1 MPRSKKGRLS
11 GGARKEINSRCA
23 SDIVQGAILRSRP
36 RPADARPDPVSEG
49 LMYKAEGML
58 FARVIKIVD
67 VNHAVVAMNTKR
79 GPKELRASIPP
90 LLSKRGATPISA
102 GFVVAIFFGKDF
114 DPDMDAIR
122 PADRFGI
129 EAIIDKKQAYA
140 LQGAD
145 IIPSWMVQDVD
156 RLDPASASAEGAQGG
171 FEFDY
176 SGKKDDES
184 DSEEE
189 TTAAA
194 AGAGAAAPD
203 FRRRAPIPEDAELVI
218 DDI

>member
-1 MPRSKKGRLS
+1 
-11 GGARKEINSRCA
+11 
-23 SDIVQGAILRSRP
+23 
-36 RPADARPDPVSEG
+36 
-49 LMYKAEGML
+49 MYKAEGML

-67 VNHAVVAMNTKR
+67 VNHAIVAMNTKR
-79 GPKELRASIPP
+79 GPKELRAGIPP

-114 DPDMDAIR
+114 DPDVDVIR

-140 LQGAD
+140 LQKED

-156 RLDPASASAEGAQGG
+156 RIDPASASAEGAQGG

-176 SGKKDDES
+176 SGKKDDED

-189 TTAAA
+189 ASG
-194 AGAGAAAPD
+194 GAGSD
-203 FRRRAPIPEDAELVI
+203 FKRRAPIPEEEGEIDV